1 MNEPVWLQPRSTDEQ
16 VQQAVAGYRIAFGA
30 EPDGVWTA
38 PGRVNLIGEHTD
50 YNAGLCLPVAL
61 PYSTAVAAGRQD
73 DGMLRVRSAQLPQ
86 QPWDGRLDDV
96 GPGSPQGWASYV
108 AGVPWALRA
117 AHQAGDL
124 TDASFGLHLY
134 VDSDVPS
141 GAGLSSSA
149 ALSCSTALA
158 VDGLAGLGLGDDDRG
173 RAQLAIACVRAE
185 NEVAGAPTG
194 GMDQS
199 ASLRCTAGHA
209 LLLDCRD
216 GLDPAESA
224 RQVPFDVAAHG
235 LTLLVIDTQAP
246 HELVDG
252 QYAQRRETCERAAER
267 LGVPTLRDVVD
278 RPVEQVLAALEDD
291 VQRRRVRHVLSEI
304 ARVQQ
309 VVALLEEGRVA
320 EIGLLMNA
328 SHASLRDDY
337 EVSCRELDLTV
348 ESALDAGALGA
359 RMTGGGFGGSALA
372 LVPTPQLDDVVRAVV
387 RAFSEQALPAPRFV
401 HGDPSAAGRRCR

>member
-1 MNEPVWLQPRSTDEQ
+1 MSEPVWLRPRSPADQ
-16 VQQAVAGYRIAFGA
+16 VHQAVAGYRLAFGE
-30 EPDGVWTA
+30 EPAGVWAA

-50 YNAGLCLPVAL
+50 YNGGLCLPVAL
-61 PYSTAVAAGRQD
+61 PYRTVVAAARTD
-73 DGMLRVRSAQLPQ
+73 DGILHLRSAQVPQ
-86 QPWDGRLDDV
+86 EPNDVRLDDV
-96 GPGSPQGWASYV
+96 GPGTPDGWTAYV
-108 AGVPWALRA
+108 AGVPWALR
-117 AHQAGDL
+117 GDATGSDL
-124 TDASFGLHLY
+124 DDPAFGLRLY

-158 VDGLAGLGLGDDDRG
+158 VDALADLGLGDDDRG
-173 RAQLAIACVRAE
+173 RARLAAACVRAE

-216 GLDPAESA
+216 GLAPSEQA
-224 RQVPFDVAAHG
+224 RQVPFDPAAHG
-235 LTLLVIDTQAP
+235 LALLVIDSQAP
-246 HELVDG
+246 HALVDG
-252 QYAQRRETCERAAER
+252 QYAQRRRTCEQAAER
-267 LGVPTLRDVVD
+267 LGVRTLRDAAD
-278 RPVEQVLAALEDD
+278 RPVEQVLAALEDV

-309 VVALLEEGRVA
+309 VVTLLDDDRTA

-337 EVSCRELDLTV
+337 EVSCRELDLAV
-348 ESALDAGALGA
+348 EQALDAGALGA

-372 LVPTPQLDDVVRAVV
+372 LVPAGQVDEVAGAVV
-387 RAFSEQALPAPRFV
+387 RAFAAEGLHHPRFA
-401 HGDPSAAGRRCR
+401 HGDPSAAGERWA